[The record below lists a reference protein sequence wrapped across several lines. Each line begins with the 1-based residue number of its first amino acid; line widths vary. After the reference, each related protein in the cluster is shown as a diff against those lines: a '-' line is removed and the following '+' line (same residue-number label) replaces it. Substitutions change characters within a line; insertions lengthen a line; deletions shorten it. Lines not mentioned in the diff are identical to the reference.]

1 MPVPWIQIVQ
11 LMPAILDVSRDL
23 LKRARREPPAPAA
36 PPPSPSINPLE
47 QRIAALEENE
57 RRQAELVSNIA
68 EQLAKLTGAATMLHK
83 QVRRLLIGQ
92 TAALVIAIVAVLI
105 ALR

>member
-36 PPPSPSINPLE
+36 PPPASVSPLE
-47 QRIAALEENE
+47 LRVAALEENE
-57 RRQAELVSNIA
+57 RRQAELVNNIA
-68 EQLAKLTGAATMLHK
+68 EQLAKLTAAVTILHK
-83 QVRRLLIGQ
+83 RMRRLLIGQ
-92 TAALVIAIVAVLI
+92 TAALVVAIIAVLI

>member
-1 MPVPWIQIVQ
+1 MPVPWMQIVQ

-23 LKRARREPPAPAA
+23 LKRARREA
-36 PPPSPSINPLE
+36 PPPATPLPPNPSPLE
-47 QRIAALEENE
+47 LRVVALEENE
-57 RRQAELVSNIA
+57 RRQAQLVNDMA
-68 EQLAKLTGAATMLHK
+68 EQLAKLTAVATALHK
-83 QVRRLLIGQ
+83 QVRRLLISQ